1 MLKPAKISV
10 VVLVDSETNLVCVP
24 ISVLKLTLE
33 KEAERLIMKNIIQDE
48 LDLAKSKMIE
58 EITFQGKTLA
68 KLTRD
73 NVAIVEAM
81 IRNDSAYIHS
91 TDVDA
96 EPDKNKKGEVK
107 YGGSSAFWMTLLKR
121 VLRDNISDSS
131 YTYEEI
137 IKGAVESV
145 DRENSTHLNADKCGR
160 QEITDRICRFDRDEF
175 VKCLEDPDYNDMALI
190 REISRITSAEE
201 RARRNLSFASKFCH
215 YACFYVFEGT
225 ENQDNYSIY
234 DKILKTVLPLYL
246 GYYKIESSY
255 DLNDYK
261 DYRMAVDSIRKASGI
276 EISRNG
282 FDHLL
287 WYYHKGRL

>member
-1 MLKPAKISV
+1 MQNTIQKE
-10 VVLVDSETNLVCVP
+10 LV
-24 ISVLKLTLE
+24 
-33 KEAERLIMKNIIQDE
+33 
-48 LDLAKSKMIE
+48 LAKSKMIE
-58 EITFQGKTLA
+58 EVIFRDKTLA

-91 TDVDA
+91 TDVNA
-96 EPDKNKKGEVK
+96 APTYNRKGEIK
-107 YGGSSAFWMTLLKR
+107 YGGSSAYWMTQLKTA
-121 VLRDNISDSS
+121 VLGDGSDSVYS
-131 YTYEEI
+131 FEDI

-160 QEITDRICRFDRDEF
+160 QEITQRLYSFDSAEL
-175 VKCLEDPDYNDMALI
+175 VECLKDPDHDDMKLI
-190 REISRITSAEE
+190 REISRITSAQQ
-201 RARRNLSFASKFCH
+201 RARTNPSFASKFCH

-225 ENQDNYSIY
+225 EYQDNYSIY
-234 DKILKTVLPLYL
+234 DGILKAVLPMYL
-246 GYYKIESSY
+246 GYFRIEQEY
-255 DLNDYK
+255 DLSDYR
-261 DYRMAVDSIRKASGI
+261 DYRMAVDAIRKASGI

>member
-1 MLKPAKISV
+1 
-10 VVLVDSETNLVCVP
+10 
-24 ISVLKLTLE
+24 
-33 KEAERLIMKNIIQDE
+33 MKNTIQDE

-91 TDVDA
+91 TDVGA
-96 EPDKNKKGEVK
+96 APVYNRKGEVK
-107 YGGSSAFWMTLLKR
+107 YGGSSAYWMTMLKK
-121 VLRDNISDSS
+121 VLPDAISDSP

-160 QEITDRICRFDRDEF
+160 QEITDRICRFDRNEF
-175 VKCLEDPDYNDMALI
+175 VMCLKDPDYDDMALI
-190 REISRITSAEE
+190 REISRITSAEK
-201 RARRNLSFASKFCH
+201 RARSNPSFASKFCH

-225 ENQDNYSIY
+225 EYQDNYSIY
-234 DKILKTVLPLYL
+234 DGILKTVLPLYL
-246 GYYKIESSY
+246 GYYKIERSY
-255 DLNDYK
+255 NLSDYK
-261 DYRMAVDSIRKASGI
+261 DYRMAVDSIREASGI
-276 EISRNG
+276 DISRNG

>member
-1 MLKPAKISV
+1 MGNTIQK
-10 VVLVDSETNLVCVP
+10 E
-24 ISVLKLTLE
+24 LE
-33 KEAERLIMKNIIQDE
+33 
-48 LDLAKSKMIE
+48 LAKSKMIE
-58 EITFQGKTLA
+58 EIAFQEKTLA

-91 TDVDA
+91 TDVSA
-96 EPDKNKKGEVK
+96 APVYNRNGEVK
-107 YGGSSAFWMTLLKR
+107 YGGSSAYWMTQPKR
-121 VLRDNISDSS
+121 VLINDATGSA

-160 QEITDRICRFDRDEF
+160 AEITERICRFDRKEF
-175 VKCLEDPDYNDMALI
+175 VKCLKNPDYEDMALI
-190 REISRITSAEE
+190 REISRITSAKE
-201 RARRNLSFASKFCH
+201 RARINPSFASKFCH

-225 ENQDNYSIY
+225 DYQDNYSIY
-234 DKILKTVLPLYL
+234 DGILKTVLPLYL
-246 GYYKIESSY
+246 GYYQIEQEY
-255 DLNDYK
+255 DLSDYK
-261 DYRMAVDSIRKASGI
+261 DYRKAVDSIRDASGI

>member
-1 MLKPAKISV
+1 
-10 VVLVDSETNLVCVP
+10 
-24 ISVLKLTLE
+24 
-33 KEAERLIMKNIIQDE
+33 MKNTIQDE
-48 LDLAKSKMIE
+48 LELAKSKMIE
-58 EITFQGKTLA
+58 EVTFQGNTLA

-91 TDVDA
+91 TDVNA
-96 EPDKNKKGEVK
+96 APVYNRKGEVK
-107 YGGSSAFWMTLLKR
+107 YGGSSAYWMTMLKR
-121 VLRDNISDSS
+121 VLLDAVSDNSH
-131 YTYEEI
+131 TYEEI

-160 QEITDRICRFDRDEF
+160 QEITERICRFDRNEF
-175 VKCLEDPDYNDMALI
+175 IRCLKNPEYNDMALI

-201 RARRNLSFASKFCH
+201 RARSNPSFASKFCH

-225 ENQDNYSIY
+225 EYQDNYSIY
-234 DKILKTVLPLYL
+234 DSILKTVLPLYL
-246 GYYKIESSY
+246 RYYKIVREY
-255 DLNDYK
+255 DLSDYK
-261 DYRMAVDSIRKASGI
+261 DYRMAVDSIRAESGI

>member
-1 MLKPAKISV
+1 
-10 VVLVDSETNLVCVP
+10 
-24 ISVLKLTLE
+24 
-33 KEAERLIMKNIIQDE
+33 MKNTIQDE
-48 LDLAKSKMIE
+48 LELAKSKMIE
-58 EITFQGKTLA
+58 EVTFQGKTLA

-91 TDVDA
+91 TDVSA
-96 EPDKNKKGEVK
+96 VPVYNRKGEVK
-107 YGGSSAFWMTLLKR
+107 YGGSSAYWMTMLKR
-121 VLRDNISDSS
+121 VLLDAVSDSS
-131 YTYEEI
+131 HTYEEI

-160 QEITDRICRFDRDEF
+160 QEITERICRFDRNEF
-175 VKCLEDPDYNDMALI
+175 IRCLKDPEYNDMALI

-201 RARRNLSFASKFCH
+201 RARSNPSFASKFCH

-225 ENQDNYSIY
+225 EYQDNYSIY
-234 DKILKTVLPLYL
+234 DSILKTVLPLYL
-246 GYYKIESSY
+246 GYYRIVREY
-255 DLNDYK
+255 DLSDYK
-261 DYRMAVDSIRKASGI
+261 DYRMAVDSIRAESGI

>member
-1 MLKPAKISV
+1 MQNTIQKE
-10 VVLVDSETNLVCVP
+10 LV
-24 ISVLKLTLE
+24 
-33 KEAERLIMKNIIQDE
+33 
-48 LDLAKSKMIE
+48 LAKSKMIE
-58 EITFQGKTLA
+58 EVIFQNKTLA

-91 TDVDA
+91 TDVNA
-96 EPDKNKKGEVK
+96 VPTYNRIGEIK
-107 YGGSSAFWMTLLKR
+107 YGGSSAYWMTQLKTALLG
-121 VLRDNISDSS
+121 DGSDSVYS
-131 YTYEEI
+131 YEDI

-160 QEITDRICRFDRDEF
+160 QEITQRLCVFDRAEL
-175 VKCLEDPDYNDMALI
+175 VECLKDPNHDDMKLI
-190 REISRITSAEE
+190 REISRITSAKQ
-201 RARRNLSFASKFCH
+201 RARTNPSFASKFCH

-225 ENQDNYSIY
+225 EYQDNYSIY
-234 DKILKTVLPLYL
+234 DGILKAVLPMYL
-246 GYYKIESSY
+246 GYFRIEQEY
-255 DLNDYK
+255 DLSDYR
-261 DYRMAVDSIRKASGI
+261 DYRMAVDAIREASGI

>member
-1 MLKPAKISV
+1 
-10 VVLVDSETNLVCVP
+10 
-24 ISVLKLTLE
+24 
-33 KEAERLIMKNIIQDE
+33 MKNTIQKE
-48 LDLAKSKMIE
+48 LELAESKMIE
-58 EITFQGKTLA
+58 EIVFQGQTLA

-91 TDVDA
+91 TDINAAPVY
-96 EPDKNKKGEVK
+96 NRKGEIK
-107 YGGSSAFWMTLLKR
+107 YGGSSAYWMTQLKR
-121 VLRDNISDSS
+121 VLIDGVSDSS

-160 QEITDRICRFDRDEF
+160 QEITERICRFNKKEF
-175 VKCLEDPDYNDMALI
+175 VKCLKNPDYKDMALI

-201 RARRNLSFASKFCH
+201 RARSNPSFASKFCH
-215 YACFYVFEGT
+215 YACFYLFEST
-225 ENQDNYSIY
+225 EYQDNYSIY
-234 DKILKTVLPLYL
+234 DGILKKVLPLYL
-246 GYYKIESSY
+246 GYYKISREY
-255 DLNDYK
+255 DLSDYK
-261 DYRMAVDSIRKASGI
+261 DYRSAVDCIRDESKIA
-276 EISRNG
+276 ISRNG

>member
-1 MLKPAKISV
+1 MQNTIQKE
-10 VVLVDSETNLVCVP
+10 LV
-24 ISVLKLTLE
+24 
-33 KEAERLIMKNIIQDE
+33 
-48 LDLAKSKMIE
+48 LAKSKMIE
-58 EITFQGKTLA
+58 EIVCRGKTLA

-91 TDVDA
+91 TDVNA
-96 EPDKNKKGEVK
+96 APTYNRNGEIK
-107 YGGSSAFWMTLLKR
+107 YGGSSAYWMTQLKAAI
-121 VLRDNISDSS
+121 LADGSDSVYS
-131 YTYEEI
+131 YEDI

-160 QEITDRICRFDRDEF
+160 QEITQRLCSFDRAEL
-175 VKCLEDPDYNDMALI
+175 VECLKDPDYDDMKLI
-190 REISRITSAEE
+190 REISRITSAQL
-201 RARRNLSFASKFCH
+201 RARTNPSFASKFCH

-225 ENQDNYSIY
+225 EYQDNYSIY
-234 DKILKTVLPLYL
+234 DGILKAVLPMYL
-246 GYYKIESSY
+246 RYFRIEQEY
-255 DLNDYK
+255 DLSDYR
-261 DYRMAVDSIRKASGI
+261 DYRMAVDAIRKASGI